1 MKSIQRS
8 ELLGTE
14 LFRQNLGEALRNI
27 QSEIIIISAFIK
39 LSGLNWLE
47 QNIGSKKIK
56 CQIMGRFSASD
67 LINGSSDLDIYET
80 ISSKKWELKFLNNLH
95 AKIILIDKKYLFIGS
110 PNLTGKGMKLAPIS
124 NIEMGIKTIAQ
135 NNEIKMVNSLYE
147 EGVLVDQPLYYE
159 IKKWLD
165 NQDKIKSS
173 KIEYTSSILDKLT
186 PNYKI
191 WVYDFPWLDMN
202 DFVEKNENSMEFIH
216 DLELYDLKN
225 NFSKEELI
233 ASFKNSK
240 IYKWILKL
248 IKNSENRSMYF
259 GEISKKIHND
269 LYDDP
274 KPYRKNVKEL
284 QSNLY
289 SYIKNINE
297 LDLYLTKD
305 TAHSDKIVLKN
316 G

>member
-1 MKSIQRS
+1 
-8 ELLGTE
+8 
-14 LFRQNLGEALRNI
+14 
-27 QSEIIIISAFIK
+27 
-39 LSGLNWLE
+39 
-47 QNIGSKKIK
+47 
-56 CQIMGRFSASD
+56 
-67 LINGSSDLDIYET
+67 
-80 ISSKKWELKFLNNLH
+80 
-95 AKIILIDKKYLFIGS
+95 
-110 PNLTGKGMKLAPIS
+110 MKLAPIS

-135 NNEIKMVNSLYE
+135 NNEIKMVNSFYE
-147 EGVLVDQPLYYE
+147 EGVLIDQSLYYE

-165 NQDKIKSS
+165 DQDKIKLS
-173 KIEYTSSILDKLT
+173 KVEYTSSIIDKLT

-191 WVYDFPWLDMN
+191 WVYDFPWLNMN
-202 DFVEKNENSMEFIH
+202 DFIEKNENSKEFIH
-216 DLELYDLKN
+216 DLELYDLKK

-233 ASFKNSK
+233 TSFKNSK

-259 GEISKKIHND
+259 GEISKKIHDD

-297 LDLYLTKD
+297 LDLYLSKD